1 MARDRSGPGGSNS
14 ERALNGRVGPVRV
27 HWPSTI
33 GYYGGVGL
41 ALAAG
46 MIEWP
51 VAVFIGAVPVVKML
65 KDETT
70 PTPFRYFVDMFQG
83 AAKPVGGDGDSM
95 MELDRSVR
103 SVARTAQRKT
113 PGVPNPRPRRTAPRP
128 RRISTTKGA
137 P

>member
-1 MARDRSGPGGSNS
+1 MDKEVRGPGGSTGD
-14 ERALNGRVGPVRV
+14 RALNGRVGPVRV

-70 PTPFRYFVDMFQG
+70 PTPFRFFVDMFQG

-95 MELDRSVR
+95 MELDHSVR
-103 SVARTAQRKT
+103 SVARKAQRKT
-113 PGVPNPRPRRTAPRP
+113 PAIPNPRPRRAAPRP
-128 RRISTTKGA
+128 RRTSPRTG
-137 P
+137 PS

>member
-1 MARDRSGPGGSNS
+1 MDKDVRGPGRSTG
-14 ERALNGRVGPVRV
+14 ERALSGRVGPVRV

-103 SVARTAQRKT
+103 SVARKAQRKT
-113 PGVPNPRPRRTAPRP
+113 PGIPNPKPRRAAPRPRRT
-128 RRISTTKGA
+128 STGTG
-137 P
+137 PS